1 MSDRL
6 LSAKE
11 LADKLGVSEAT
22 VYRHTRE
29 WPCVRV
35 GPLVRFDYDAV
46 LEHLEQ
52 QQAQDVEAT
61 G

>member
-6 LSAKE
+6 LTARE

-22 VYRHTRE
+22 VYRNTQA

-46 LEHLEQ
+46 LEHLAA
-52 QQAQDVEAT
+52 QAQEAEAT